1 MNKKQIIAFNLE
13 NKQYGIEIGSVIDV
27 YEKMDAVRVP
37 GSEDYIE
44 GIINLRGDVVTLID
58 LKTRL
63 RIDRTK
69 EDQNVIICEVNKEKF
84 GLTVDSL
91 KGILDYDSSQSEE
104 KIDSGFVRGFMEDK
118 DNEIMILDLNKIIT
132 KT

>member
-13 NKQYGIEIGSVIDV
+13 NKQYGIEIGNVIDV

-63 RIDRTK
+63 RIDRSM

-91 KGILDYDSSQSEE
+91 EGILDYDSSESED
-104 KIDSGFVRGFMEDK
+104 KIDSGFVKGFMENK